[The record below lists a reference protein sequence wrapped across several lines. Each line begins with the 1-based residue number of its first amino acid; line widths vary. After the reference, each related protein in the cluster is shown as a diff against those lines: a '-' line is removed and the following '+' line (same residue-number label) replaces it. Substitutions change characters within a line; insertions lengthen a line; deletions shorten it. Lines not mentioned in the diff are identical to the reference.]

1 MASNNTSETI
11 GALASYIGNGITT
24 NLKSQIA
31 PLPTNNMQELEK
43 ITMII

>member
-1 MASNNTSETI
+1 MASNNTSEAI
-11 GALASYIGNGITT
+11 GALVSYTGNGITT
-24 NLKSQIA
+24 NLKSQIV